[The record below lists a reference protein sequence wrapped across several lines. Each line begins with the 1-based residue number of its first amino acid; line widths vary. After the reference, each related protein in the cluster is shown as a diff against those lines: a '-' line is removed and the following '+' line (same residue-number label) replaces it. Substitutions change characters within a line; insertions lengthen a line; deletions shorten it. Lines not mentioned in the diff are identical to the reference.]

1 MTALFGEL
9 IDVPPFLVNNAL
21 SRSDSNVIRREN
33 MWPANEETGYRAP
46 PPRLGALLGLTGR
59 DILHTDKMLC

>member
-1 MTALFGEL
+1 
-9 IDVPPFLVNNAL
+9 
-21 SRSDSNVIRREN
+21 